1 MRANTTINRRKL
13 IECKVAETTQGE
25 PTGRP
30 PSGQERK
37 LYVQSE
43 ISARRASI
51 AKSRSRCDGLTF
63 KLASAMP
70 RGPKMCSC
78 KYFSS
83 RSPLTFSTILPAK
96 SKAQRG
102 GGWRGKASAAA
113 LYRVQLFSRRNTQ
126 SEIASP
132 LLMSACTRPSIMKA
146 GDTWIPFWRAYLQCH
161 LISRSRSRI
170 AKASESLAPL

>member
-1 MRANTTINRRKL
+1 MKNSGFCGISNSIGFNEPSAPRA
-13 IECKVAETTQGE
+13 C
-25 PTGRP
+25 
-30 PSGQERK
+30 
-37 LYVQSE
+37 
-43 ISARRASI
+43 I

-63 KLASAMP
+63 KLVSAMP

-83 RSPLTFSTILPAK
+83 RSPLTFSITLPAK
-96 SKAQRG
+96 STAQRG

-132 LLMSACTRPSIMKA
+132 LLMSACTRPSIMKV